1 MKVSEESWLDD
12 EDDGGTTYYRL
23 HIVMDDGTR
32 LEFRDMCQ
40 EPEDNSYRDMCQCA
54 EDNSYYR
61 DHSDVPQLLEYLKT
75 AYDAG
80 RRGETLEIE
89 ML

>member
-1 MKVSEESWLDD
+1 MKVSEESSLDYED
-12 EDDGGTTYYRL
+12 ETTYYRL

-32 LEFRDMCQ
+32 LDFRDMCQ
-40 EPEDNSYRDMCQCA
+40 EPEDNSYC
-54 EDNSYYR
+54 R
-61 DHSDVPQLLEYLKT
+61 DHSDVPNLVEYIKA